1 MSTAKT
7 KTPRILFVD
16 DEPRIL
22 LSLKAMFRKD
32 YDVVTALGGA
42 EGIAQIKAHDFD
54 VIVSDQRMP
63 EFTGVDVLRTAK
75 EERPRAVRL
84 LLTGYSDMSA
94 IIDSI
99 NEGEIFRFISKP
111 WSHAELRATIAA
123 AVAAADAEPLPL
135 PLDETPAPAAAAAAT
150 GAKSSTGN
158 VAVLVLDEDGTAREL
173 LKNALEG
180 DRVVYEAGTVDEGLE
195 MLEQH
200 PIGVIVTELVV
211 GGEVLT
217 QLLGALRQHHPALVV
232 VVLTSHAD
240 AGHSITLINQGQ
252 IYRLLLK
259 PVSESVL
266 RGTINIASR
275 RYEILRQQPAQAAA
289 RPPPQDMP
297 TTLSAERL
305 GLLKKIKRALLWV

>member
-1 MSTAKT
+1 MSTA

-75 EERPRAVRL
+75 EVRPRAVRL

-94 IIDSI
+94 IIGSI

-111 WSHAELRATIAA
+111 WSHTELRATIAA

-135 PLDETPAPAAAAAAT
+135 ALDETPAPAAAAAT
-150 GAKSSTGN
+150 SGGAKAVASS
-158 VAVLVLDEDGTAREL
+158 VPVLVLDEDVAAREL
-173 LKNALEG
+173 LKATLEA
-180 DRVVYEAGTVDEGLE
+180 DRPVHEASTVEQGLE
-195 MLEQH
+195 LLEKHQ
-200 PIGVIVTELVV
+200 IGVIVTELVV

-275 RYEILRQQPAQAAA
+275 RYEALRQQPAQAAA
-289 RPPPQDMP
+289 RPPPQEMS
-297 TTLSAERL
+297 TTISADRL
-305 GLLKKIKRALLWV
+305 GLLKKVKHALRWV

>member
-1 MSTAKT
+1 MSTA

-42 EGIAQIKAHDFD
+42 EGIAQIKAHEFD

-75 EERPRAVRL
+75 EVRPRAVRL

-94 IIDSI
+94 IIGSI

-123 AVAAADAEPLPL
+123 AVAAAGAEPLPL
-135 PLDETPAPAAAAAAT
+135 PLDETPVPAAAVAAN
-150 GAKSSTGN
+150 GAKSVASN
-158 VAVLVLDEDGTAREL
+158 VAVLILDEDVAAREL
-173 LKNALEG
+173 LKSTLEG
-180 DRVVYEAGTVDEGLE
+180 ERQVYEASTVDDGL
-195 MLEQH
+195 MLLEQH

-275 RYEILRQQPAQAAA
+275 RYEILRQQPVRAAA
-289 RPPPQDMP
+289 RPPPQEVP
-297 TTLSAERL
+297 TAISADRL

>member
-7 KTPRILFVD
+7 KIPRILFVD

-42 EGIAQIKAHDFD
+42 EGIAQIKANDFD

-94 IIDSI
+94 IIGSI

-135 PLDETPAPAAAAAAT
+135 PLDETPVPAAAAATAAAP
-150 GAKSSTGN
+150 GAKAVASN
-158 VAVLVLDEDGTAREL
+158 VAVLILDEDVAAREL
-173 LKNALEG
+173 LKEALEG
-180 DRVVYEAGTVDEGLE
+180 DRTVYEAGTVDEGLE
-195 MLEQH
+195 MLGKH

-275 RYEILRQQPAQAAA
+275 RYEILRQ
-289 RPPPQDMP
+289 
-297 TTLSAERL
+297 
-305 GLLKKIKRALLWV
+305 